1 MSSTFFGLEMSKRA
15 LQTQQTALNIT
26 GHNISNSNTKGYT
39 RQTPNI
45 QAMTPDILNNMGNR
59 MSVGA
64 GVTVKTIERA
74 RDAFVDRQYR
84 WENSNQQYWAARE
97 DTLGKIEGLV
107 NEPSDYS
114 LSNDLDQ
121 FWNAWSDLS
130 KNPENLGSRSVV
142 LERAATLAD
151 TFHHLDQQITEMQKG
166 LDSEIRVEI
175 KQVNDYSNQIKSL
188 NEQIKRAEIAGDNPN
203 DLKDKRD
210 AIVDE
215 LSNLVNVRVV
225 ESKDP
230 SYTDRDVSIYK
241 VYIGSDSAS
250 DQILVD
256 DTQAYQLA
264 EPAAAGSDGLPFA
277 DVKWAVGH
285 PLEGN
290 AVDLGESQGKLKANL
305 YMRGLDVNNTSGQPK
320 ESAYLVNLRDKIN
333 ELAKGIAEA
342 VNAIHTKGKAKGVTP
357 PDTVPN
363 FFDTVDGTSTI
374 TAANIK
380 VNSDLKNDPW
390 KIATGKTN
398 YGDGAI
404 AKAIASLSSGWEDYK
419 KITGDT
425 DGTINAASFGDYYGA
440 AIAELGVD
448 AQQATRMRKGQDVLL
463 NNMYNQRE
471 TISGVNLDEEITN
484 LIKYQKSY
492 TAAARMVTMMDDMLD
507 TIIRGMGI
515 TR

>member
-59 MSVGA
+59 MSIGA
-64 GVTVKTIERA
+64 GVNVKTIERV

-97 DTLGKIEGLV
+97 DSLGKIEGLV

-114 LSNDLDQ
+114 LSDDLDQ

-256 DTQAYQLA
+256 DTNAAYQLA
-264 EPAAAGSDGLPFA
+264 EPTAAGSDGLPFA
-277 DVKWAVGH
+277 DVKWATGSLAGKPV
-285 PLEGN
+285 N
-290 AVDLGESQGKLKANL
+290 LGENQGKLKANL
-305 YMRGLDVNNTSGQPK
+305 NMRGPDNTPSQPK

-342 VNAIHTKGKAKGVTP
+342 VNDLHKLGKAKGITP
-357 PDTVPN
+357 PSDVPD
-363 FFDTVDGTSTI
+363 FFVKDGTGEI

-398 YGDGAI
+398 YGDGEI
-404 AKAIASLSSGWEDYK
+404 AKAIASLSSGWEDYEN
-419 KITGDT
+419 ITLKA
-425 DGTINAASFGDYYGA
+425 DGTIKAASFGDYYGA

-507 TIIRGMGI
+507 TIVRGMGI